1 MYEQRMTYSLLIHLQ
16 CGDRA
21 HEQDLKCAR
30 EECESLK
37 KNLKWIVEVKRKME
51 RQRDDAGRQLDELEE
66 KMEVRSVKK
75 SLF

>member
-1 MYEQRMTYSLLIHLQ
+1 M
-16 CGDRA
+16 
-21 HEQDLKCAR
+21 KCAR